1 MSDISLNDVK
11 KLASLSALSLS
22 DEQLEDMKTD
32 LTQILGYVEQLGNV
46 DTEGV
51 TPTYQVNGLETVTR
65 SDEIIDYGVS
75 QDELLKNAPK
85 ISGSP
90 RNAGISGGAGDGTIV
105 VPRVLE

>member
-22 DEQLEDMKTD
+22 DEQLENMKTD
-32 LTQILGYVEQLGNV
+32 LTQILGYVEQLGSVN
-46 DTEGV
+46 TEGV

-75 QDELLKNAPK
+75 QAELLNNTPKQKN
-85 ISGSP
+85 
-90 RNAGISGGAGDGTIV
+90 GTIV